1 MRARRVRRLHRAGRW
16 RRRALVPD
24 PRGPG
29 GRARAGHGGRAR
41 PARRG
46 RRAAPAAGRL
56 PRGPRAA
63 MRLLHSGLSDDA
75 RAVPARAP
83 RPERAGDPRG
93 ASGPFVPLH
102 RLPGHRRGRAARRRV
117 GAVTPTGRYMGARV
131 RRNEDARLLTG
142 RALFVDDVHLD
153 GMLHVA
159 FLRSDYAHALLR
171 SVDVA
176 AARRRPGVVAA
187 YTAADLGDYW
197 RPGPLLV
204 PPPPIPGLVFHA
216 RTQVPLARDRVR
228 HVGEPIAMVV
238 AESRY
243 VAEDALEDIVVDAE
257 PLPVVVDL
265 EAALAPGAPLVHDDL
280 GSNVAAHAVQRKGDY
295 ARARAAAHVVI
306 ARRFRYDRGAAA
318 AIENRGIVAQ
328 WDPRAEE
335 LTLWDTTQAPI
346 PIRNGLARL
355 LGLLESQV
363 RVIAPFV
370 GGGFGP
376 KIMMFYPEEVLLPWA
391 ALRLGRPLKW
401 IEDRRE
407 NFSATTQE
415 RGQIHDA
422 EIAVA
427 RDGRILGVRDVF
439 LHDTG
444 AYDPYGLTV
453 PINSQCTLLGP
464 YDVPNYASEFTAVF
478 TNKTIVTP
486 VRGAGRQHGVF
497 VIERLLD
504 FAAKQLGIDRAE
516 IRRRNLLRPD
526 QFPHNHEIIFQDSAP
541 LVYDSGDYAPALE
554 RARELIGYDGFVQSE
569 QARLRAAGRHVGL
582 GLVCYVE
589 GTGIGPYEGA
599 RVTVEPSGQVR
610 VATGVG
616 TQGQG
621 HFTAFAQIVADVLD
635 VPVEDVHV
643 VTGDTREFNWG
654 TGTFASRGAV
664 VAGTACHA
672 AAVAVRDKIFTVAT
686 RVLNQPPEKLELAG
700 GRVRVRGSSDSA
712 IPLGELALRANPLRG
727 AVRPGTEPGLEAT
740 AYFGPDRGS
749 TASGVHAMLVEVDP
763 ETAQVEIQRY
773 VVVHD
778 CGRVI
783 NPMIVE
789 GQIQGGVA
797 HGIGNAFYEQLVY
810 DEAGQLLNAS
820 LMDYLLPTATDVPR
834 VEIAHRETPSP
845 LSPIGLKG
853 VGEAGCIPTGAVFA
867 QAVEDALADFG
878 LEITEIPLSPDK
890 LFDLLKKTKPK
901 KRNVVV
907 LEGSFVFAGPR
918 AAVWDLLQDPA
929 VLGTALPGAMR
940 LERTGDGHY
949 DGLMKVGIGPVTAA
963 EFSVR
968 VTLRDREPPARYGM
982 IVEGKGSFGFTRG
995 TAQVTLAD
1003 HQNGTEMTYR
1013 AEVQVGGTI
1022 AGVGQRLLDSVAR
1035 RMTKQGL
1042 ESLNKALAARL

>member
-1 MRARRVRRLHRAGRW
+1 
-16 RRRALVPD
+16 
-24 PRGPG
+24 
-29 GRARAGHGGRAR
+29 
-41 PARRG
+41 
-46 RRAAPAAGRL
+46 
-56 PRGPRAA
+56 
-63 MRLLHSGLSDDA
+63 
-75 RAVPARAP
+75 
-83 RPERAGDPRG
+83 
-93 ASGPFVPLH
+93 
-102 RLPGHRRGRAARRRV
+102 
-117 GAVTPTGRYMGARV
+117 
-131 RRNEDARLLTG
+131 
-142 RALFVDDVHLD
+142 
-153 GMLHVA
+153 MLHVA
-159 FLRSDYAHALLR
+159 FLRSDYAHAMLR

-265 EAALAPGAPLVHDDL
+265 EAALAPGGPLVPDGL
-280 GSNVAAHAVQRKGDY
+280 GAN
-295 ARARAAAHVVI
+295 AAAH
-306 ARRFRYDRGAAA
+306 
-318 AIENRGIVAQ
+318 
-328 WDPRAEE
+328 P
-335 LTLWDTTQAPI
+335 
-346 PIRNGLARL
+346 
-355 LGLLESQV
+355 
-363 RVIAPFV
+363 
-370 GGGFGP
+370 
-376 KIMMFYPEEVLLPWA
+376 
-391 ALRLGRPLKW
+391 
-401 IEDRRE
+401 RE
-407 NFSATTQE
+407 NFPATTQE

-453 PINSQCTLLGP
+453 PIKSQCTLLGP

-621 HFTAFAQIVADVLD
+621 HFTAFAQIVAEVLD
-635 VPVEDVHV
+635 VEVDQVHV
-643 VTGDTREFNWG
+643 VTGDTREFHWG

-664 VAGTACHA
+664 VAGSACHA
-672 AAVAVRDKIFTVAT
+672 AALRVRDKVLELASGLLGAPPD
-686 RVLNQPPEKLELAG
+686 RVELAG
-700 GRVRVRGSSDSA
+700 GGRRVRGSSDSA
-712 IPLGELALRANPLRG
+712 IPLGGLGLRANPPRG
-727 AVRPGTEPGLEAT
+727 GGRPGTGPGLGGT

-820 LMDYLLPTATDVPR
+820 LMDDLLPTATDVPA
-834 VEIAHRETPSP
+834 VEMAHHETPSRLNP
-845 LSPIGLKG
+845 VGVKG
-853 VGEAGCIPTGAVFA
+853 VGEAGAIPTGAAFA
-867 QAVEDALADFG
+867 QAVEDALSDHG
-878 LEITEIPLSPDK
+878 VEITEIPLSPNR
-890 LFDLLKKTKPK
+890 LFELI
-901 KRNVVV
+901 
-907 LEGSFVFAGPR
+907 E
-918 AAVWDLLQDPA
+918 
-929 VLGTALPGAMR
+929 
-940 LERTGDGHY
+940 
-949 DGLMKVGIGPVTAA
+949 
-963 EFSVR
+963 
-968 VTLRDREPPARYGM
+968 
-982 IVEGKGSFGFTRG
+982 
-995 TAQVTLAD
+995 
-1003 HQNGTEMTYR
+1003 
-1013 AEVQVGGTI
+1013 
-1022 AGVGQRLLDSVAR
+1022 
-1035 RMTKQGL
+1035 
-1042 ESLNKALAARL
+1042 AARSARAR